1 MREVE
6 GKVAVVTGAASGIGF
21 GMSKVFADAG
31 MKIVMADVEE
41 EALANAAGALRNA
54 GADVLDVITD
64 VSSADNLEELRD
76 KAFGKYQRVN
86 VLCNNAGVAGGGG
99 PLWQTTA
106 NDWEWVIG
114 VNLMGVVHGVQ
125 AFTQAMIDSAE
136 EGHIVNTSSVL
147 GLSTGPGSI
156 YNVTKHAVTR
166 LSEGL
171 YYELKAA
178 DTKIGVSVLCPG
190 MIATNI
196 ISSDRNRPAALT
208 TDIETERT
216 SAGAEMRSVM
226 QDRFLTD
233 GMPPEEVGRIVLDGI
248 QSDRFYLLTHEDVK
262 ERLKRRIDSILNDEN
277 PAEIIGPAFT

>member
-21 GMSKVFADAG
+21 GMSKVFANAG

-64 VSSADNLEELRD
+64 VSIIENLEELRD
-76 KAFGKYQRVN
+76 KALGKYERVN

-99 PLWQTTA
+99 PLWQTSA

-125 AFTQAMIDSAE
+125 AFTQAMIDSGE

-196 ISSDRNRPAALT
+196 ISSGRNRPAALT
-208 TDIETERT
+208 TDIETERA
-216 SAGAEMRSVM
+216 SAGAEMRSAM

-248 QSDRFYLLTHEDVK
+248 RSDRFYLLTHEDVK

-277 PAEIIGPAFT
+277 PAEIKGPAFT